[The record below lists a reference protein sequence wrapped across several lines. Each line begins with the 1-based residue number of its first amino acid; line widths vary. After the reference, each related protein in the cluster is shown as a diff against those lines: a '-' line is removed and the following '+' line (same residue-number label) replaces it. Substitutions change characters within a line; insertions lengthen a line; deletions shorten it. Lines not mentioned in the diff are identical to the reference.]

1 MRLWFPALVL
11 VAALGGSAQAQTDHF
26 AGNDRVSLHVQ
37 ITLDGSDRKD
47 LPNGVEWFAITA
59 HRELDLVYSLVDVGM
74 DGVPIVGGVRE
85 GAVPPEM
92 RDLEAKLAECGE
104 NQVCLAGV
112 MMQFAQSGQGGAA
125 NPFEAMTGMQPGR
138 YRNFAGDR
146 AGTCATGTVTVA
158 DVLQGV
164 VIPPPNPAVAYNF
177 TRRGQ
182 LNLPQAS
189 AAMADGVCGAEVTLD
204 LTSGAVSLRLPLGA
218 ITVPVTMGPGAFTHE
233 GGVAFAEGNA
243 TIELIDQNSAGSG
256 SYTGSTDIDI
266 GSASHNSGQVAA
278 GLSGRLHWSLV
289 VD

>member
-1 MRLWFPALVL
+1 MRFWLFVPGLTLALSGM
-11 VAALGGSAQAQTDHF
+11 AHGQTDHF

-59 HRELDLVYSLVDVGM
+59 HRELDLTYSLVDVGM

-85 GAVPPEM
+85 GAVSDEM
-92 RDLEAKLAECGE
+92 KDLEASLAECGE
-104 NQVCLAGV
+104 NQICLAGV
-112 MMQFAQSGQGGAA
+112 MMQFAQSGQGGT

-146 AGTCATGTVTVA
+146 AGTCAEGRVVVS
-158 DVLQGV
+158 DVLEGV

-177 TRRGQ
+177 TRKGQ
-182 LNLPQAS
+182 LDLPQSDAS
-189 AAMADGVCGAEVTLD
+189 MADGICGAEVTLD
-204 LTSGAVSLRLPLGA
+204 VATGAVSLRLPLGA

-233 GGVAFAEGNA
+233 SGVAFAEGNA
-243 TIELIDQNSAGSG
+243 TVELLDQASSG
-256 SYTGSTDIDI
+256 TGAFSGETPIRI
-266 GSASHNSGQVAA
+266 GSASHNSGQVGA

-289 VD
+289 VE